1 MNCLAGISRFNFT
14 RQNSQNVSTPTDA
27 YPKKP
32 PNTINQFKHEQIATI
47 SSPTRHLQSFDSLAG
62 DFVRKTSTAQVS
74 SESQWI
80 ELAVRKVVPASETP
94 RMSTF
99 QPASKPADN
108 CYPEENRCLIKPD
121 TDKQQAS
128 EPHGHHWTAKPHG
141 HHWTANCTYTKTLP
155 PIPE

>member
-27 YPKKP
+27 YQKKP
-32 PNTINQFKHEQIATI
+32 PNTINQFKHGQIATI
-47 SSPTRHLQSFDSLAG
+47 SSPTRHLQNFDSLAG
-62 DFVRKTSTAQVS
+62 NFVRQTSTAQVT

-80 ELAVRKVVPASETP
+80 ELAVRKVEPAQVP

-99 QPASKPADN
+99 QPVSEPADN

-128 EPHGHHWTAKPHG
+128 KPHDHHWTAK
-141 HHWTANCTYTKTLP
+141 CTYTKTLP